1 MSKVAVLG
9 SGSFGCVLA
18 NLIQNNGHDVKIWAF
33 DPDERDIINNE
44 HRCKYI
50 KDGFINKDVLATSD
64 IGFAIHEA
72 DFIILVTPS
81 FAIRS
86 TCEQIKNVYNPKQS
100 IVIASKGMEYN

>member
-50 KDGFINKDVLATSD
+50 ENGFINKDVL
-64 IGFAIHEA
+64 
-72 DFIILVTPS
+72 
-81 FAIRS
+81 
-86 TCEQIKNVYNPKQS
+86 
-100 IVIASKGMEYN
+100 